1 MNIDDAVSSMTLEE
15 KCACLTGE
23 GYWKLGGCVRLGI
36 EPILV
41 SDGPHGLRKQAG
53 AADNLGIEASEPAVC
68 FPTASA
74 TACTFNA
81 ELVRDMGEALGDE
94 ARDQEVAVLLGPG
107 VNMKRSPLCGRN
119 FEYFSEDPY
128 LAGELGA
135 AYIQGV
141 QSRGVGTSLKHFA
154 CNNQET
160 NRLIVD
166 AVVDERA
173 LHEVYLEPF
182 RIAVEQG
189 HPWTIMTAYNLLNGT
204 YCSEDE
210 RLMTRIARDEWGYTG
225 AFVTDW
231 GAENDNLASLPAG
244 LDLVMPGK
252 RVDYRADVATAV
264 QKGLLSEA
272 DVDRAVRSVLELH
285 ERHVRSATIGVKRN
299 LAERLDIARV
309 VAEEAAVL
317 LENDGIL
324 PLDAG
329 AHMAVIGA
337 FARDPRYQGAGSSK
351 INPISLDC
359 TLDALEAAGVQV
371 TFAPGYE
378 AMTGEATEEQLTDA
392 VCAAKAADI
401 AVVFV
406 GLPDASESEG
416 SDRPDMALP
425 AAHNILV
432 ERVCE
437 ANQNTVVVLQGGS
450 PVELPWR
457 GMPRAVL
464 LSYLA
469 GCRGGQATADLLLGV
484 ANPSGKLAETWPVRL
499 ADTPCAGYYPE
510 PGRQALYRESIYVGY
525 RYYDAAK
532 AAVAYPFGHGLSYT
546 SFSYDNLCVVDTGE
560 GFDVSCIV
568 RNVGDRAGK
577 EAVQLYIA
585 PLDAQVFKA
594 PQQLKGF
601 AKVNLAPGEERC
613 ISLHVPRASFAHY
626 CSSKDS
632 WEIEAG
638 IYELRLSASSRD
650 VRLRQEVHVAGKI
663 TRPQKIPEAYRC
675 VAPGCFTREAF
686 AALYGRRF
694 PKMLTPLR
702 PYTANATVGDLQTS
716 LLGKAVCYLLR
727 RELKLLL
734 PSDVAQQK
742 SLELLALETPL
753 RMLAMSGM
761 DMNLVAAVVDIM
773 NYHFLRGVRRLWQL
787 KPAKQNEA
795 TQPVVTQ
802 GATDGMQQ

>member
-15 KCACLTGE
+15 KCACLTGD
-23 GYWKLGGCVRLGI
+23 GYWRLGGCPRLGI

-53 AADNLGIEASEPAVC
+53 AADNLGIEASDPAVC

-74 TACTFNA
+74 TACTFNT
-81 ELVRDMGEALGDE
+81 ELLRTMGEALGDE
-94 ARDQEVAVLLGPG
+94 ARDQEVAILLGPG

-141 QSRGVGTSLKHFA
+141 QDRGVGTSLKHFA

-166 AVVDERA
+166 AIVDERA
-173 LHEVYLEPF
+173 LYEMYLEPF

-210 RLMTRIARDEWGYTG
+210 RLMTRIAREEWGYTG

-244 LDLVMPGK
+244 LDLVMPGP
-252 RVDYRADVATAV
+252 RVDYRADVIAAI
-264 QKGLLSEA
+264 QKGALLEA
-272 DVDRAVRSVLELH
+272 DIDRAVRQILELH
-285 ERHVRSATIGVKRN
+285 ERHTHSVSITVKHN
-299 LAERLDIARV
+299 LAERLEVARM
-309 VAEEAAVL
+309 VAEESAVL
-317 LENDGIL
+317 LDNDGIL
-324 PLDAG
+324 PLNSG
-329 AHMAVIGA
+329 VNIAVVGA
-337 FARDPRYQGAGSSK
+337 FAREPRYQGAGSSK
-351 INPISLDC
+351 INPVSLDC
-359 TLDALEAAGVQV
+359 TLEALEAADVRV

-378 AMTGEATEEQLTDA
+378 AITGEATEDQLAEA
-392 VCAAKAADI
+392 VRVAKAAD
-401 AVVFV
+401 VVVAFV

-437 ANQNTVVVLQGGS
+437 VNPNTVVVLQGGS

-457 GMPRAVL
+457 GKPRAVL

-469 GCRGGQATADLLLGV
+469 GCRGGQATANLLLGV
-484 ANPSGKLAETWPVRL
+484 VNPSGKLAETWPVRL
-499 ADTPCAGYYPE
+499 ADTPCASYYPE
-510 PGRQALYRESIYVGY
+510 QGRQAYYRESIYVGY
-525 RYYDAAK
+525 RYYDAAEV
-532 AAVAYPFGHGLSYT
+532 AVAYPFGHGLSYT
-546 SFSYDNLCVVDTGE
+546 TFSYENLFVAEIDD
-560 GFDVSCIV
+560 GFDVSFIV
-568 RNVGDRAGK
+568 RNVGNCAGK

-585 PLDAQVFKA
+585 PLDSQVFKA

-601 AKVNLAPGEERC
+601 AKVDLAPGEERQV
-613 ISLHVPRASFAHY
+613 ILHVPRSAFAHY
-626 CSSKDS
+626 CSSRGS

-638 IYELRLSASSRD
+638 IYELRLSSSSRD
-650 VRLRQEVHVAGKI
+650 IRLRQEVHVAGRI
-663 TRPQKIPEAYRC
+663 AQPQKMPEAYHC
-675 VAPGCFTREAF
+675 VVPGCFTQEAF
-686 AALYGRRF
+686 ATLYGRFF
-694 PKMLTPLR
+694 PKVLTSLR

-734 PSDVAQQK
+734 PSDVARQK

-761 DMNLVAAVVDIM
+761 DMNLVTAVVDIM
-773 NYHFLRGVRRLWQL
+773 NYHFLRGIRRLRHL
-787 KPAKQNEA
+787 EPAKQNETAESVA
-795 TQPVVTQ
+795 TR
-802 GATDGMQQ
+802 GATGVVRQ